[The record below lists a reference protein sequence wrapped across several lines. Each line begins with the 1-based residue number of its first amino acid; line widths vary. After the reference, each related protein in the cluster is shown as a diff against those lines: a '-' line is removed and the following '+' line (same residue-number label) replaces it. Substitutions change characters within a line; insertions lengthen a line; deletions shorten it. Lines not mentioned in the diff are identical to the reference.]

1 IKNKHQT
8 RTAIGDVD
16 KKATIE
22 ELGLSS
28 RKNLDQYF
36 FGVFFR
42 LNNSQIIIYFLHC
55 DKWLQ

>member
-1 IKNKHQT
+1 MKNKHQA

-22 ELGLSS
+22 DLGLSS
-28 RKNLDQYF
+28 RNNLDQYF

-42 LNNSQIIIYFLHC
+42 SNNSQILIYIFHC
-55 DKWLQ
+55 YKWLH